1 MADPFQDVSAAGA
14 EFVEIFARQL
24 ELRAAEPAMV
34 DIVEAYLDDIP
45 WDDVAFAVDVGCG
58 TGPVT
63 RRMAARSPDTR
74 IVGLEPS
81 PELLEHARTFAEGI
95 ENVKFVKGDGASL
108 PFSVGEVDA
117 LVFHT
122 VLCHVTE
129 PAKLLD
135 EAMRVLRPGGILV
148 VCDADFSKAS
158 LSAAECDPLQSCAD
172 HFARYFVT
180 DAHLVGRLRPLAQR
194 AGFQLGDFRITS
206 RTVTD
211 ADGMLVWVRLCG
223 ATMVARG
230 EMGQPLADALVDEY
244 ERRKTAGTLYGHLP
258 FATLVATRP

>member
-1 MADPFQDVSAAGA
+1 MTDPFQDVSAAGA
-14 EFVEIFARQL
+14 EFVGIFARQL
-24 ELRAAEPAMV
+24 ELRAAEPVMV

-45 WDDVAFAVDVGCG
+45 WDDVALAVDVGCG

-81 PELLEHARTFAEGI
+81 AELLEHARTLAKGI
-95 ENVKFVKGDGASL
+95 NNVTFETGDGASL
-108 PFSVGEVDA
+108 PFDAGEVDA
-117 LVFHT
+117 IVFHT

-135 EAMRVLRPGGILV
+135 EAMRVLRPDGTLI

-158 LSAAECDPLQSCAD
+158 LSAAESDPLQACAD
-172 HFARYFVT
+172 HFARHFVT
-180 DAHLVGRLRPLAQR
+180 DAHLVGKLRSLARR
-194 AGFQLGDFRITS
+194 AGFQISDFRITS

-223 ATMVARG
+223 ATMVERG
-230 EMGQPLADALVDEY
+230 EMGQPLADALINEY

-258 FATLVATRP
+258 FATLVAQRP

>member
-14 EFVEIFARQL
+14 EFVGIFARQL

-34 DIVEAYLDDIP
+34 DIVEGYLDDIP
-45 WDDVAFAVDVGCG
+45 WDDVALAVDVGCG

-63 RRMAARSPDTR
+63 RRMAARSPGTR

-81 PELLEHARTFAEGI
+81 PELLEHARTLAMGI
-95 ENVKFVKGDGASL
+95 GNVTFEKGDGAAL
-108 PFSVGEVDA
+108 PFAAGEVDA
-117 LVFHT
+117 LVYHT
-122 VLCHVTE
+122 VLCHVTD

-135 EAMRVLRPGGILV
+135 EAMRVLRPGGTLV

-158 LSAAECDPLQSCAD
+158 LSIAEGDPLQACAEY
-172 HFARYFVT
+172 FARHFVT
-180 DAHLVGRLRPLAQR
+180 DAHLVGKLRSLVRR
-194 AGFQLGDFRITS
+194 AGFQIGDFRVAS

-223 ATMVARG
+223 ATMVERG
-230 EMGQPLADALVDEY
+230 EIGQPLADALVDEY
-244 ERRKTAGTLYGHLP
+244 ERRKAAGTLYGHQP
-258 FATLVATRP
+258 FGTLVAKRS